1 MEEHV
6 DIQPFTIGMPQ
17 VALDD
22 LHLRLGLTRFPDEVV
37 GTDWRFGT
45 DLEYLRELV
54 AYWRDDFDW
63 RAQERALNEFPHFR
77 AYIDGVGVHFIH
89 VRGVGPRPMPLVLT
103 HGWPS
108 SFFEMLKVIPRLAD
122 PARYGGDA
130 ADAFDVV
137 VPSMPGYTFS
147 DRPPRGAMTRGQMA
161 DLWTRLMV
169 EGLGYERFGGHGG
182 DVGGGVTR
190 QLGHRH
196 SDRII
201 GLHMNSFHASATLGP
216 GASPFTERELAYFA
230 EAERWYE
237 QNGAYSHMQE
247 TRPQTLAYGLTD
259 SPAGLAAWI
268 VEKFREWSDCDGAVE
283 SRFTKDELLTNI
295 SLYWLTGC
303 INSSFGPY
311 FVDVDG
317 FVDDSAEVQAMAQYM
332 AVPCGFA
339 LFPKN
344 IDHPLRELGERSFD
358 VRQWTEMPR
367 GGHFPAL
374 EEPDLLVEDI
384 RSFFR
389 PLRTEG

>member
-1 MEEHV
+1 MERYV
-6 DIQPFTIGMPQ
+6 DILPFTIGMPQ
-17 VALDD
+17 AALDD
-22 LHLRLGLTRFPDEVV
+22 LRLRLGLTRFPDEVV

-45 DLEYLRELV
+45 DLKYLRELV

-63 RAQERALNEFPHFR
+63 RAQERALNAFPHFR

-89 VRGVGPRPMPLVLT
+89 VRGAGPRPMPLVLT

-122 PARYGGDA
+122 PASFGGDP

-147 DRPPRGAMTRGQMA
+147 DRPARGAMTRGQMA

-169 EGLGYERFGGHGG
+169 EGLGYERFGAHGG

-196 SDRII
+196 PDRLI
-201 GLHMNSFHASATLGP
+201 GFHITSFYVPAALGP
-216 GASPFTERELAYFA
+216 DAPPFSERELAYFA
-230 EAERWYE
+230 EAEQWYE
-237 QNGAYSHMQE
+237 KNGAYSHMQE

-259 SPAGLAAWI
+259 SPVGLAAWI
-268 VEKFREWSDCDGAVE
+268 VEKFREWSDCDGDVE
-283 SRFTKDELLTNI
+283 RRFTKDELLTNI

-311 FVDVDG
+311 FVDAGG
-317 FVDDSAEVQAMAQYM
+317 FVDDVAEAQSMAQYM
-332 AVPCGFA
+332 RVPCGFA
-339 LFPKN
+339 HFPKN
-344 IDHPLRELGERSFD
+344 ITPPPRELGERLFD
-358 VRQWTEMPR
+358 VRQWTEMPH

-389 PLRTEG
+389 PLRENG

>member
-1 MEEHV
+1 MEELV
-6 DIQPFTIGMPQ
+6 DILPFTISMPQ
-17 VALDD
+17 EALDD

-63 RAQERALNEFPHFR
+63 RAQESALNEFPHFR
-77 AYIDGVGVHFIH
+77 AYIDGVGVHFIQ
-89 VRGVGPRPMPLVLT
+89 VRGVGPHPMPLVLT

-122 PARYGGDA
+122 PSRYGGDPT
-130 ADAFDVV
+130 DAFDVV

-147 DRPPRGAMTRGQMA
+147 DRPPQGAMTRGQMA

-169 EGLGYERFGGHGG
+169 EGLGYERFGAHGG

-190 QLGHRH
+190 QLGRRH
-196 SDRII
+196 PDRLI
-201 GLHMNSFHASATLGP
+201 GIHLDGIYEHPILGP
-216 GASPFTERELAYFA
+216 DDPPFTERELAFFA
-230 EAERWYE
+230 ETERWDQE
-237 QNGAYSHMQE
+237 DGAYSHMQE
-247 TRPQTLAYGLTD
+247 TRPQTLAYGLND

-268 VEKFREWSDCDGAVE
+268 VEKFREWSDCGGDVE
-283 SRFTKDELLTNI
+283 SRFTKDDLLTNI
-295 SLYWLTGC
+295 SLYWLTGT

-311 FVDVDG
+311 F
-317 FVDDSAEVQAMAQYM
+317 SE
-332 AVPCGFA
+332 GFA
-339 LFPKN
+339 DAPVAEPGPTKRIEVPSAVGNFPKN
-344 IDHPLRELGERSFD
+344 IDHPPREFAERLLD
-358 VRQWTEMPR
+358 LRQWTEMPR

-389 PLRTEG
+389 PLRANG